1 MNETILSRC
10 KDRLDNLQQAHEPF
24 IYIDSTLQKLY
35 LAAPAGV
42 LRVFDISTAERGMG
56 NVEGSFK
63 TPQGI
68 HRICCKIGEN
78 APAMRIFKDRNDT
91 GINWTPDMSGDNMI
105 LSRIL
110 RLEGMEYGIN
120 RGPGIDSFERYIYIH
135 GTNRESDI
143 GKPFSHGCICM
154 RNNDIIDL
162 FDSVKE
168 GTFVIID

>member
-1 MNETILSRC
+1 MNEAILSRC
-10 KDRLDNLQQAHEPF
+10 KDRLDSLNTTQELF
-24 IYIDSTLQKLY
+24 IYIDSTIQKLY
-35 LAAPAGV
+35 LAPPESD
-42 LRVFDISTAERGMG
+42 LHIYDISTAERGMG
-56 NVEGSFK
+56 NLEGSFK

-68 HRICCKIGEN
+68 HRICGKVGKD
-78 APAMRIFKDRNDT
+78 APAMRIFKDRQDT
-91 GINWTPDMSGDNMI
+91 GINWTPDMTGENMI

-135 GTNRESDI
+135 GTNREADI

-162 FDSVKE
+162 FEIVKE